1 MKRFYALL
9 LMLFMGWSVWSQP
22 ISVNINAPYNNPSYL
37 VDSVL
42 LGSGVTAS
50 NISFTGATTAIGFF
64 SNTSAGFP
72 MDSGIIITSGAA
84 TIAQGPNNQ
93 GGAGQNNQQPGAP
106 ILDAITTSTTYDAAI
121 LQFDFI
127 PQSDTISFGFI
138 FASEEYE
145 EYVGSSYN
153 DVFGFFISGPR
164 PNQPTNPYADQNIAL
179 IPGTS
184 TAVAINN
191 VNQNLNTTYYVNNN
205 GGTEIQYD
213 GRTVKMSA
221 IAHVICNQ
229 TYTIKL
235 AISDAGDGILDSGVF
250 LEAAS
255 FNSTGAT
262 VTSAV
267 ASNAYTDNDTTIYEG
282 CGSALITVKTPIIM
296 PQDSTID
303 YILGGSSVNGVDYQ
317 YLPGNITIPAGTD
330 SAIIEVQA
338 IFDGVPDGD
347 QTLTILFPFSS
358 YCGGLQPVEI
368 QLVILDVDSLIRTYE
383 PPDTILCSPEDMYL
397 YLQAGGGV
405 PPLHFEWEWDGNSHE
420 YYDLFANITQSTT
433 FNYTIQDQCL
443 GFKIEDSVVVTI
455 LEDAPDLVAAI
466 YPTGPEEICE
476 DDSITFIGSYTG
488 GTIGIAYGWYEM
500 GVELTNDSLLTVAP
514 EEGNYEYMFKVT
526 DFCGDADSV
535 YVELNVK
542 VCEVDIPNVIT
553 PNNDGT
559 NDYFYIENGENFDDL
574 QLWIYNRWGVLV
586 YKNMN
591 YGAACGDPSDSG
603 CWSGENT
610 QLGGE
615 CPEGTYY
622 WVVRIPSENQEY
634 NGTLSLFR

>member
-1 MKRFYALL
+1 MKKIYALFI
-9 LMLFMGWSVWSQP
+9 MSMMGWTLSSQP
-22 ISVNINAPYNNPSYL
+22 IDVDITAPYNNPTYL

-50 NISFTGATTAIGFF
+50 NVSFTGASTAMGFF
-64 SNTSAGFP
+64 SNTSTGFP
-72 MDSGIIITSGAA
+72 MDSGIIITSGSAVLA
-84 TIAQGPNNQ
+84 EGPNNQ
-93 GGAGQNNQQPGAP
+93 GGAGMNNQLPGAA
-106 ILDAITTSTTYDAAI
+106 ILDAITTSTTYDASI
-121 LQFDFI
+121 LQFDFV

-164 PNQPTNPYADQNIAL
+164 PNQPTNPYADENIAL

-191 VNQNLNTTYYVNNN
+191 VNQNLNTSYYVNNN
-205 GGTEIQYD
+205 GGAEIQYD

-235 AISDAGDGILDSGVF
+235 AISDAGDGVLDSGVF

-255 FNSTGAT
+255 FSSSGAT

-282 CGSALITVKTPIIM
+282 CGSALITVKTPLIM
-296 PQDSTID
+296 PVDSTID
-303 YILGGSSVNGVDYQ
+303 YVLGGTAQNGVDYQ
-317 YLPGNITIPAGTD
+317 YLPGSVTIPAGSD
-330 SAIIEVQA
+330 SAVIEIEA

-347 QTLTILFPFSS
+347 QTVEILFPFSS
-358 YCGGLQPVEI
+358 YCGGLQPV
-368 QLVILDVDSLIRTYE
+368 QLTIVILDVDSLRRTYS

-397 YLQAGGGV
+397 YLQADGGV
-405 PPLHFEWEWDGNSHE
+405 PPLHFEWEWNGNTHD
-420 YYDLFANITQSTT
+420 YYDLFANVTQSTT
-433 FNYTIQDQCL
+433 YNYTIQDQCL
-443 GFKIEDSVVVTI
+443 GFAIEDSVVVTI
-455 LEDAPDLVAAI
+455 LEDAPDIQASI
-466 YPTGPEEICE
+466 YPSGPEEICE

-488 GTIGIAYGWYEM
+488 GTIDIVYGWYED
-500 GVELTNDSLLTVAP
+500 GNELTNDSILTVAP
-514 EEGNYEYMFKVT
+514 TEGSYEYMFLVT
-526 DFCGDADSV
+526 DYCGDRDSA
-535 YVELNVK
+535 YVQLDVK

-559 NDYFYIENGENFDDL
+559 NDFFYIENGENFEDL

-586 YKNMN
+586 YENLN
-591 YGAACGDPSDSG
+591 YGANCGDPFDNG
-603 CWSGENT
+603 CWGGENS
-610 QLGGE
+610 QMGGD

-622 WVVRIPSENQEY
+622 YVVKIPSENQQY